1 MSTLGVAS
9 VVADVLMIATTQ
21 IPSVAK
27 TVVVECSNQTFFA
40 LHATDTGR
48 NTRRCGRTK
57 EKESRRVDLGV
68 KVTVLC
74 QVRQT
79 CDEW

>member
-57 EKESRRVDLGV
+57 EKE
-68 KVTVLC
+68 
-74 QVRQT
+74 
-79 CDEW
+79 